1 MKQSRLSSSKNKED
15 LTLAIT
21 EEFFKQ
27 HDIEYLEVPYKNSQ
41 IQKFKGDYIIFDNEK
56 KDTLSVE
63 VKVSSFFRK
72 TQSDVLAFDMRYLK
86 KGTKEPYIQKGATDN
101 KGWCYYL
108 NADILI
114 AINFISMKFYLI
126 SNFKRLREKIF
137 EHLNNKTYTEH
148 GIAIAMNKCDKC
160 KDTVIAS
167 VDLKNIK
174 KNLGIDVL
182 IIDLV

>member
-1 MKQSRLSSSKNKED
+1 MRIITAVSSTANIIS
-15 LTLAIT
+15 LCRS
-21 EEFFKQ
+21 
-27 HDIEYLEVPYKNSQ
+27 YKNT
-41 IQKFKGDYIIFDNEK
+41 GLY
-56 KDTLSVE
+56 
-63 VKVSSFFRK
+63 
-72 TQSDVLAFDMRYLK
+72 
-86 KGTKEPYIQKGATDN
+86 
-101 KGWCYYL
+101 
-108 NADILI
+108 ILI

-126 SNFKRLREKIF
+126 SDFKRLREKIF

-148 GIAIAMNKCDKC
+148 GIAIARNKCDKC